1 MTIPSRSH
9 RLIGVVA
16 VRLLLLVGGQ
26 EDGRDG
32 PPQPALLPGLRPGQ
46 RGRAAPGRLPL
57 HVLVGP
63 AERALPGPH
72 HGRRHHGAV
81 DGHVARRQEDE
92 EATRREDGGDH
103 RAQTIAT
110 EEAGSGAGLAL
121 CDG

>member
-92 EATRREDGGDH
+92 AARRDGGDH

-110 EEAGSGAGLAL
+110 EGGGGIGSGTRSL
-121 CDG
+121 